1 MAFAT
6 QNVRTTVFGNLRVT
20 YGDWTGSV
28 GDAPG
33 TVTVAG
39 GRVYL
44 ADFNDLDGGTPT
56 MIRVPVSISSSGS
69 TTTVTVDNQA
79 SVTTGQFLIISA

>member
-6 QNVRTTVFGNLRVT
+6 QNVKTTVFGNLRVT

-28 GDAPG
+28 GDSPG

-44 ADFNDLDGGTPT
+44 SKFTDLDGGTPT
-56 MIRVPVSISSSGS
+56 MIEVPVSVSSSGAIS
-69 TTTVTVDNQA
+69 TLTVSNQA
-79 SVTTGQFLIISA
+79 LVTTGQFIIISA